1 VIFSAGDCPVCF
13 DSSALL
19 LIVTKDTHRLLV
31 HCPSCGAV
39 WTRPE
44 DAAAS
49 KYYLGVSDLAPG
61 GMRGATLQ
69 EIQEGG
75 MAKFV
80 VGPWDGYTG
89 KIDVS

>member
-1 VIFSAGDCPVCF
+1 MVYSAGDCPVCF

-19 LIVTKDTHRLLV
+19 LVVATGTKKLLV

-39 WTRPE
+39 WKSPK
-44 DAAAS
+44 DASDS
-49 KYYLGVSDLAPG
+49 KYYLGIADLAPA
-61 GMRGATLQ
+61 GMRSATMQ

-75 MAKFV
+75 MAQFV

-89 KIDVS
+89 NINEP